1 MFVIVW
7 EFIAK
12 SGREAEFEQVYG
24 RQGDWARFFSKGEGY
39 VRTELHRDTQ
49 QANRYL
55 TLDFWTSEA
64 AYQAFRSQHAQEYLG
79 LDRRSEAL
87 TERETCLGTF
97 LTVD

>member
-12 SGREAEFEQVYG
+12 SGREAEFDQVYG
-24 RQGDWARFFSKGEGY
+24 PRGEWARFLPKGEGY

-64 AYQAFRSQHAQEYLG
+64 AYQAFRAEHAQEYATI
-79 LDRRSEAL
+79 DRRSEAL

-97 LTVD
+97 LVIP